1 MRGREGAI
9 AIRGNVVSLSNI
21 VVSRSFARPKALLEQ
36 VVTPREW
43 GRLTYYTNPYMTIK
57 MKSYL
62 GYIAALC
69 LLTPFSGVAQRSNV
83 RAADRLL
90 QSDKPN
96 YTEIRRLIKLAE
108 EHEDTKDDAYTY
120 YVKGLVEHTLY
131 KTEFRKVTTPGSVG
145 DTAKMFRHVIDELVG
160 WRRADSIERQPD
172 PSTGRIV
179 LKYQKKI
186 QDYVREDAPK
196 MYEAGLFWLDRK
208 KYAESTAAFSAAL
221 EAQRLLLP
229 VGRKELPTDTTVA
242 NLAYY
247 ALVSA
252 YTGELYPEV
261 IRLGE
266 LYRDVAA
273 NKNEVYQFLAKSH
286 MAMQDTV
293 GAMPF
298 LEEGIRLYPE
308 TTFYFGSMISIY
320 QAQGRYKEAVALID
334 KALKVTPD
342 NPNLL
347 VLRGNVYFL
356 AQEWDR
362 AVEVY
367 RQVLRLS
374 PDNYDA
380 LFNLGQVYYNQ
391 AVSILANPLS
401 SRLEEKKAK
410 EYFRQSLP
418 QLEAAYKIAPDQV
431 RDLLGNVYYRLGLE
445 QKYAE
450 LYTDKPSSK

>member
-1 MRGREGAI
+1 
-9 AIRGNVVSLSNI
+9 
-21 VVSRSFARPKALLEQ
+21 
-36 VVTPREW
+36 
-43 GRLTYYTNPYMTIK
+43 MTIN
-57 MKSYL
+57 MKSYF

-69 LLTPFSGVAQRSNV
+69 LLTPFRGVAQRTNV

-96 YTEIRRLIKLAE
+96 YTEIRRLIQLAE
-108 EHEDTKDDAYTY
+108 EHAETKNDAYTY
-120 YVKGLVEHTLY
+120 YVKGLVEHSGY
-131 KTEFRKVTTPGSVG
+131 KAEYRKVTTPGSVG
-145 DTAKMFRHVIDELVG
+145 DTAKMFRQVVAELVG
-160 WRRADSIERQPD
+160 WRRADSLERQPD
-172 PSTGRIV
+172 PSTGRVV
-179 LKYQKKI
+179 LRYQKKI

-196 MYEAGLFWLDRK
+196 MYEAGLFWLDHK
-208 KYAESTAAFSAAL
+208 KYAEATDAFSAAL
-221 EAQRLLLP
+221 DAQRILLP
-229 VGRKELPTDTTVA
+229 VGRKELPADTTVA

-252 YTGELYPEV
+252 YTGHLYPEV
-261 IRLGE
+261 IRLGA

-273 NKNEVYQFLAKSH
+273 NKNEVYQFIAKAHLAK
-286 MAMQDTV
+286 QDTL
-293 GAMPF
+293 GALPL
-298 LEEGIRLYPE
+298 LEEGTRLFPE

-320 QAQGRYKEAVALID
+320 QAQGRYQEAVTLID
-334 KALKVTPD
+334 QALKVAPD

-347 VLRGNVYFL
+347 VLRGNIYFL
-356 AQEWDR
+356 AQDWAH

-367 RQVLRLS
+367 RQILRQS

-391 AVSILANPLS
+391 AVSILANPLT

-418 QLEAAYKIAPDQV
+418 HLEAAYKMAPDQV

-445 QKYAE
+445 QKYAA
-450 LYTDKPSSK
+450 LYTDKSTIR

>member
-1 MRGREGAI
+1 
-9 AIRGNVVSLSNI
+9 
-21 VVSRSFARPKALLEQ
+21 
-36 VVTPREW
+36 
-43 GRLTYYTNPYMTIK
+43 MTIN
-57 MKSYL
+57 MKSYF

-69 LLTPFSGVAQRSNV
+69 LLTPFSGVAQRTNV

-96 YTEIRRLIKLAE
+96 YTEIRRLIQLAE
-108 EHEDTKDDAYTY
+108 EHAETKNDAYTY
-120 YVKGLVEHTLY
+120 YVKGLVEHSGY
-131 KTEFRKVTTPGSVG
+131 KAEYRKVTTPGSVG
-145 DTAKMFRHVIDELVG
+145 DTAKMFRQVVAELVG
-160 WRRADSIERQPD
+160 WRRADSLDRLPD
-172 PSTGRIV
+172 PSTGRVV
-179 LKYQKKI
+179 LRYQKKI

-196 MYEAGLFWLDRK
+196 MYEAGLFWLDHK
-208 KYAESTAAFSAAL
+208 KYAEATDAFSAAL
-221 EAQRLLLP
+221 DAQRILLP
-229 VGRKELPTDTTVA
+229 VGRKELPADTTVA

-252 YTGELYPEV
+252 YTGHLYPEV
-261 IRLGE
+261 IRLGA

-273 NKNEVYQFLAKSH
+273 NKNEVYQFIAKAHLAK
-286 MAMQDTV
+286 QDTL
-293 GAMPF
+293 GALPL
-298 LEEGIRLYPE
+298 LEEGARLFPE

-320 QAQGRYKEAVALID
+320 QAQGRYQEAVTLID
-334 KALKVTPD
+334 QALKVAPD

-347 VLRGNVYFL
+347 VLRGNIYFL
-356 AQEWDR
+356 AQDWAH

-367 RQVLRLS
+367 RQILRQS

-391 AVSILANPLS
+391 AVSILANPLT

-418 QLEAAYKIAPDQV
+418 HLEAAYKMAPDQV

-445 QKYAE
+445 QKYAA
-450 LYTDKPSSK
+450 LYTDKSTIR

>member
-1 MRGREGAI
+1 
-9 AIRGNVVSLSNI
+9 
-21 VVSRSFARPKALLEQ
+21 
-36 VVTPREW
+36 
-43 GRLTYYTNPYMTIK
+43 MTIK

-69 LLTPFSGVAQRSNV
+69 LLAPFSGVAQRSNV

-221 EAQRLLLP
+221 EAQRLP
-229 VGRKELPTDTTVA
+229 YWGR
-242 NLAYY
+242 
-247 ALVSA
+247 
-252 YTGELYPEV
+252 
-261 IRLGE
+261 
-266 LYRDVAA
+266 
-273 NKNEVYQFLAKSH
+273 Q
-286 MAMQDTV
+286 
-293 GAMPF
+293 
-298 LEEGIRLYPE
+298 
-308 TTFYFGSMISIY
+308 
-320 QAQGRYKEAVALID
+320 
-334 KALKVTPD
+334 
-342 NPNLL
+342 
-347 VLRGNVYFL
+347 
-356 AQEWDR
+356 
-362 AVEVY
+362 
-367 RQVLRLS
+367 
-374 PDNYDA
+374 
-380 LFNLGQVYYNQ
+380 
-391 AVSILANPLS
+391 
-401 SRLEEKKAK
+401 
-410 EYFRQSLP
+410 
-418 QLEAAYKIAPDQV
+418 
-431 RDLLGNVYYRLGLE
+431 
-445 QKYAE
+445 
-450 LYTDKPSSK
+450 

>member
-1 MRGREGAI
+1 
-9 AIRGNVVSLSNI
+9 
-21 VVSRSFARPKALLEQ
+21 
-36 VVTPREW
+36 
-43 GRLTYYTNPYMTIK
+43 MTIN
-57 MKSYL
+57 MKSYF

-69 LLTPFSGVAQRSNV
+69 LLTPFSGVAQRTNV

-96 YTEIRRLIKLAE
+96 YTEIRRLIQLAE
-108 EHEDTKDDAYTY
+108 EHAETKNDAYTY
-120 YVKGLVEHTLY
+120 YVKGLVEHSGY
-131 KTEFRKVTTPGSVG
+131 KAEYRKVTTPGSVG
-145 DTAKMFRHVIDELVG
+145 DTAKMFRQVVAELVG
-160 WRRADSIERQPD
+160 WRRADSLERQPD
-172 PSTGRIV
+172 PSTGRVV
-179 LKYQKKI
+179 LRYQKKI

-196 MYEAGLFWLDRK
+196 MYEAGLFWLDHK
-208 KYAESTAAFSAAL
+208 KYAEATDAFSAAL
-221 EAQRLLLP
+221 DAQRILLP
-229 VGRKELPTDTTVA
+229 VGRKELPADTTVA

-252 YTGELYPEV
+252 YTGHLYPEV
-261 IRLGE
+261 IRLGA

-273 NKNEVYQFLAKSH
+273 NKNEVYQFIAKAHLAK
-286 MAMQDTV
+286 QDTV
-293 GAMPF
+293 GALPI
-298 LEEGIRLYPE
+298 LEAGTRLFPE

-320 QAQGRYKEAVALID
+320 QAQGRYQEAVTLID
-334 KALKVTPD
+334 QALKVAPD

-347 VLRGNVYFL
+347 VLRGNIYFL
-356 AQEWDR
+356 AQDWAH

-367 RQVLRLS
+367 RQILRQS

-391 AVSILANPLS
+391 AVSILANPLT

-418 QLEAAYKIAPDQV
+418 HLEAAYKMAPDQV

-445 QKYAE
+445 QKYAA
-450 LYTDKPSSK
+450 LYTDKSTIR